1 MAEVA
6 TANGYLDYVQHW
18 RNEVDRILFVE
29 LVFFIQRETK
39 APFEKRKAIAEVIA
53 EYNTGE
59 GFRKMLLFARKA
71 LAVRYLR
78 QPQADLKLPDAET
91 SRNAFWLTVS
101 EAVSLALEES

>member
-1 MAEVA
+1 
-6 TANGYLDYVQHW
+6 
-18 RNEVDRILFVE
+18 
-29 LVFFIQRETK
+29 
-39 APFEKRKAIAEVIA
+39 
-53 EYNTGE
+53 
-59 GFRKMLLFARKA
+59 MLLFARKA